1 VLCIESFQNDEV
13 WVVAESSADKKDGS
27 LMDIMELLQGD
38 SSLPTAW
45 STDADTLMDDRRL
58 GIHARPAYTA
68 GIPTRGQ
75 YNSVRY
81 WFFCSSLPYFMSI
94 YEDGISLL
102 LSLALAAV
110 CTYIHLMKT
119 QIKVC
124 WINRQQD
131 TSYCHLSSIHLQ
143 QVEKLIW
150 NLLTYS
156 IKSKKHTGNYK
167 TWIR

>member
-1 VLCIESFQNDEV
+1 MSYPLARLVAFDYKHRYSSWLELTKVMAGVYHNVGCMGEESIGLEPSSATPIFLDILVRNR
-13 WVVAESSADKKDGS
+13 AESSADKKDGS

-81 WFFCSSLPYFMSI
+81 
-94 YEDGISLL
+94 
-102 LSLALAAV
+102 
-110 CTYIHLMKT
+110 
-119 QIKVC
+119 
-124 WINRQQD
+124 
-131 TSYCHLSSIHLQ
+131 
-143 QVEKLIW
+143 
-150 NLLTYS
+150 
-156 IKSKKHTGNYK
+156 
-167 TWIR
+167 